1 MQAGIRIFEFAL
13 VRQIQKCEKKILV
26 NILGIFM
33 CNCNNN
39 FDVFYLCVF
48 VTFCIFDKKLRV
60 DVTKKNSDF

>member
-1 MQAGIRIFEFAL
+1 MQAGIRIFEFAS
-13 VRQIQKCEKKILV
+13 VRQIQKCGKKIPV

-39 FDVFYLCVF
+39 FDVLYLWLY

-60 DVTKKNSDF
+60 DATKQNSDI